1 LTRLD
6 LLEKADE
13 ASSKLSGGMKRR
25 LSIAMS
31 VIGCPKCI
39 FLDEPTTG
47 LDPNT
52 RRFVWDY
59 ILEIKKDRIIILT
72 THSMEEA
79 DALCTNIGIMVN
91 GSLLSLGTPQQLKS
105 MHGSGYRVVVRVKD
119 GANVTE
125 DDADPL
131 LVVLK
136 EEYDASDEQIVVTAS
151 KSVVEYIATSSTK
164 TTRVFSI
171 TTPNLSLGGLFQL
184 LEDKKEEIGIIDYSV
199 SQTTM
204 EQVFTKF
211 AQFQVEE

>member
-1 LTRLD
+1 
-6 LLEKADE
+6 
-13 ASSKLSGGMKRR
+13 
-25 LSIAMS
+25 
-31 VIGCPKCI
+31 
-39 FLDEPTTG
+39 
-47 LDPNT
+47 
-52 RRFVWDY
+52 
-59 ILEIKKDRIIILT
+59 
-72 THSMEEA
+72 
-79 DALCTNIGIMVN
+79 
-91 GSLLSLGTPQQLKS
+91 

-131 LVVLK
+131 LVALK
-136 EEYDASDEQIVVTAS
+136 EEYDASDEQIEVTAS